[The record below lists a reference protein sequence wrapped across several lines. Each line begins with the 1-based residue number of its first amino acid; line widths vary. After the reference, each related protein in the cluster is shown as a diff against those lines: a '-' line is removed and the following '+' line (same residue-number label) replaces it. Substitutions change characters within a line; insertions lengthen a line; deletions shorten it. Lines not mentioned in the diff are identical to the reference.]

1 VHKKMGSGFCKSEKT
16 DEDVNNQQIDAFLQK
31 EKSRK
36 KNENEIKIL
45 FLGPGES
52 GKSTMLKQMRI
63 LSTNSTYTE
72 AERKN
77 LVPIIYGQIFSTIKI
92 LLLGAASLNIQVE
105 DKNMNNAERIKLDTE
120 VSDPPPQRAYISREE
135 SEVIKSLWHDKGI
148 QEAVSRRSEM
158 SHKGHHIPDSTQ
170 YFMEELDRIILPDFL
185 PNNEDILRCRVK
197 TVSVVEHEFHYK
209 DSIFRMVDVGGQR
222 NERRK
227 WLHMF
232 IDVTAIIFC
241 VALSEYDLCLR
252 EDIHKNRMQD
262 ALEAFEKIC
271 NYKLLKDTC
280 LILFLNKEDEFIEKI
295 ARIDLNVCF
304 PEYKGGCNNKVA
316 ADYIENKFKEI
327 FTKANTS
334 HGGSR
339 NLYIHLTTATSTE
352 LMDTVMKGVKDI
364 ILQKVIR
371 TLAPAAY
378 I

>member
-1 VHKKMGSGFCKSEKT
+1 MGSGFCKSEKT

-31 EKSRK
+31 EKARK
-36 KNENEIKIL
+36 KNVNEIKIL

-120 VSDPPPQRAYISREE
+120 VTDPPPHRAYISREE

-158 SHKGHHIPDSTQ
+158 SQKGHHIPDSTQ
-170 YFMEELDRIILPDFL
+170 YFMEELDRVILPDFL

-197 TVSVVEHEFHYK
+197 TVAVIEHEFHYK
-209 DSIFRMVDVGGQR
+209 EAVFRMVDVGGQR

-227 WLHMF
+227 WLYMF
-232 IDVTAIIFC
+232 TDVTAIIFC

-252 EDIHKNRMQD
+252 EDIHRNRMQD
-262 ALEAFEKIC
+262 ALETFDKIC

-280 LILFLNKEDEFIEKI
+280 LILFLNKEDEFKEKI
-295 ARIDLNVCF
+295 AHIDLNVCF
-304 PEYKGGCNNKVA
+304 PEYKGGCNYKA
-316 ADYIENKFKEI
+316 AIEHIENKFKEI
-327 FTKANTS
+327 SAKNNTS
-334 HGGSR
+334 NGGSR
-339 NLYIHLTTATSTE
+339 NLYINLTTATSTV
-352 LMDTVMKGVKDI
+352 LMDNVMRGVKDI
-364 ILQKVIR
+364 ILSKVMR